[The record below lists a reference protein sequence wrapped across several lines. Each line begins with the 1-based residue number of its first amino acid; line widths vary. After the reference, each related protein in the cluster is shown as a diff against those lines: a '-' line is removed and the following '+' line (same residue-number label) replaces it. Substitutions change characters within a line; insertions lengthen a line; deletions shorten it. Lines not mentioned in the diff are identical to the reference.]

1 MARIRTIKPEFW
13 EDDVIGSLSRD
24 ARLLF
29 IATLNLADDEGL
41 LRWSAAY
48 LKASAFMYDDDI
60 SIKAVEKLMAELI
73 APGLL
78 FEYRAGKSQQPFA
91 YVVNFHKHQRIN
103 RPTPSKFVPPSIQN
117 RAVREMYARRDGW
130 ICHLCGGRIDQTSHE
145 SKPDFELSM
154 DHVTPVSHGGEDFPS
169 NIRASHVTCN
179 KGRGDKSVEEYK
191 EILRN
196 GSSAAHVRHR
206 ESFNERLTEEVI
218 EATHEPLSLGREG
231 KGNRKEGK
239 GERASA
245 PRPRGKQFLP
255 SDYSLTE
262 TLLVKAKAAL
272 RLAGKQDVNYQA
284 EFVRFCEHFWSPD
297 SRNRAKSDWDR
308 AFVNWC
314 LSEYS
319 KPSAEQGVLGPQG
332 DPQDVQWRSRLRNY
346 KSGGYWPDVWGSRPG
361 EPGCV
366 APRHLLQELGINA
379 EPHP

>member
-13 EDDVIGSLSRD
+13 KHEDLS
-24 ARLLF
+24 AMPEATHMLAAALL
-29 IATLNLADDEGL
+29 NYADDDGYFNANPL
-41 LRWSAAY
+41 L
-48 LKASAFMYDDDI
+48 
-60 SIKAVEKLMAELI
+60 IKAECCPLREPSVSLQDSLRTLASSGYL
-73 APGLL
+73 ALG
-78 FEYRAGKSQQPFA
+78 RGTDGKA
-91 YVVNFHKHQRIN
+91 YGRIVAFRDHQVIS
-103 RPTPSKFVPPSIQN
+103 RPTPSKI
-117 RAVREMYARRDGW
+117 
-130 ICHLCGGRIDQTSHE
+130 
-145 SKPDFELSM
+145 
-154 DHVTPVSHGGEDFPS
+154 S
-169 NIRASHVTCN
+169 NIDIIWEDSRTTHGVLNEASV
-179 KGRGDKSVEEYK
+179 
-191 EILRN
+191 
-196 GSSAAHVRHR
+196 
-206 ESFNERLTEEVI
+206 
-218 EATHEPLSLGREG
+218 PEG
-231 KGNRKEGK
+231 KGKEGKGKEGK